1 VDKANLLSVGM
12 DPAIFSVMIDLV
24 ENQKQELS
32 ALCQRYRVER
42 LDVFGSAAN
51 GAFDPSRS
59 DLDFLVRFG
68 QRRPTG
74 EYAERYL
81 DFADALEKLFQRPV
95 DLLTEQSIRNPFL
108 QREVEATRQVVYE
121 QSDSEAAL

>member
-1 VDKANLLSVGM
+1 
-12 DPAIFSVMIDLV
+12 MIELV
-24 ENQKQELS
+24 EIQKRELS
-32 ALCQRYRVER
+32 ELCRHYRVER

-51 GAFDPSRS
+51 GLFDPSRS

-68 QRRPTG
+68 QRHPTG

-81 DFADALEKLFQRPV
+81 DFADALEKLFGRRV

-108 QREVEATRQVVYE
+108 KREVEASRQVIYE
-121 QSDSEAAL
+121 QSDCEALV